1 MISLA
6 THAETHKHTSFVH
19 LRENQFQLLNSIS
32 MLNTYS
38 TVALKYYQRKGNQ
51 PKRVR
56 TERKKNRNIFLIPKG
71 LKKIARKLKNLP
83 IVVGVERAF
92 AASSENRREP

>member
-1 MISLA
+1 
-6 THAETHKHTSFVH
+6 
-19 LRENQFQLLNSIS
+19 

-56 TERKKNRNIFLIPKG
+56 TERKKKQKYIFDTEGI
-71 LKKIARKLKNLP
+71 KKTARKLKNLP

>member
-1 MISLA
+1 
-6 THAETHKHTSFVH
+6 
-19 LRENQFQLLNSIS
+19 

-56 TERKKNRNIFLIPKG
+56 TERKKKQKYIFDTEGIKKNRKDCC
-71 LKKIARKLKNLP
+71 R
-83 IVVGVERAF
+83 
-92 AASSENRREP
+92 S